1 MKKKISLVS
10 DGLSSLQPKHQVT
23 LKLQVHYM
31 DKKKV
36 MHVAMEN
43 KLKQHHLCT
52 VDMKRNSRY
61 QKATETKN

>member
-1 MKKKISLVS
+1 
-10 DGLSSLQPKHQVT
+10 
-23 LKLQVHYM
+23 M

-52 VDMKRNSRY
+52 VDMNRNSRY